1 MELRDHLSRIK
12 PNESNVL
19 LEWKSLSI
27 RVGRRKL
34 WSRSEPNYILKN
46 ASGAIRSGD
55 LVAVMGASGAGKTT
69 LLAAI
74 SMRLVAEVHGN
85 VLINGLYVSQTQMKR
100 LSGFVPQF
108 EIAVQ
113 SLTVREHLS
122 FVSQLKGVQNHRM
135 NQVIKE
141 LQLDKCE
148 DTRISNLS
156 GGERKK
162 VNLAGELLTEPD
174 ILFCDEPTTGL
185 DSFSALAVLKTLR
198 KIALK
203 GRKAVICTIH
213 HPTSDAFQ
221 CFTDIVLVRKGEI
234 YYQGP
239 TEEARTFFESIHFPL
254 PINCNPADHYFK
266 LVCDYSQ
273 IDHVENDHHLQQQQA
288 LERETDSKTRYEIVR
303 KCHMENIGKKCLMGP
318 YHQNDVIDKLCRDNH
333 HACWPSQLQL
343 LLRRG
348 VIDSVRNIRQH
359 VIVTLLF
366 LITSITIS
374 ALYFHVTPTSQT
386 AIQDIRGALFLMV
399 CELIY
404 TISYAVFY
412 VFSYEMPLLRRE
424 VGEQMYRLSAY
435 YVHKA
440 LLTVPKAIFHSYL
453 FIGIIYGFVQFS
465 TGFATYV
472 GMAAVCTVASLLG
485 VSYGYLFTCITGSLE
500 MSLEAANLIF
510 LLYNLLGG
518 LYLNVVAFPVSKYL
532 SFFFFAS
539 EGVSIYYWQ
548 GVQNITC
555 DEGRN
560 VTCLRNGEAVLQDYG
575 YGTSLDTV
583 YFNYLVMAA
592 EILVIHFAA
601 YLCLRRFV
609 RRVGFY

>member
-1 MELRDHLSRIK
+1 MELRDHFNRIK

-27 RVGRRKL
+27 LVGRRKP
-34 WSRSEPNYILKN
+34 WSKSEPNYIFKN

-135 NQVIKE
+135 DQVIKE

-374 ALYFHVTPTSQT
+374 ALYFHVTPISQT

-412 VFSYEMPLLRRE
+412 VFSHEMPLLRRE